1 MTDLQRDA
9 AEARGPYD
17 VRFEWGLAGAAAL
30 APSSSCLVVVDVLS
44 FSTSVTVA
52 VEAGTRVYP
61 CAWRDET
68 AAAFAR
74 EHQAELAVGRRAASD
89 GRPWSLSPA
98 ALRRAP
104 FTPRLV
110 LPSPNGSA
118 ICASAAATAG
128 GGGGGGGAT
137 VIAGCLR
144 NAAAVGRFLHEH
156 GRPGERVLPGE
167 RGRPG
172 ERDLPG
178 ESGALGLGAVAV
190 IAAGERWPDGSLRPA
205 LEDLL
210 GAGAVIAALVGCG
223 VRVLSPEAEAARAC
237 FEGTADI
244 AAAVAGSVSGREL
257 AGSGFGEDVAIA
269 VESGSCPLVPVL
281 ADGAFT
287 AAGGLPAVGGR

>member
-1 MTDLQRDA
+1 MANWA
-9 AEARGPYD
+9 AQEPYD
-17 VRFEWGLAGAAAL
+17 VRFEWGAAGAAAL
-30 APSSSCLVVVDVLS
+30 APSSACLVVVDVLS

-74 EHQAELAVGRRAASD
+74 ERQAQLAAGRRAVSA

-118 ICASAAATAG
+118 ICASAGLAG
-128 GGGGGGGAT
+128 GGAAGGEAM

-144 NAAAVGRFLHEH
+144 NATAVGRFLHERGLRGEH
-156 GRPGERVLPGE
+156 DLRGGR
-167 RGRPG
+167 
-172 ERDLPG
+172 
-178 ESGALGLGAVAV
+178 GAPGAVTV

-210 GAGAVIAALVGCG
+210 GAGMVIAAMVACG
-223 VRVLSPEAEAARAC
+223 VRTLSPEAEAARAC
-237 FEGTADI
+237 FEATADV
-244 AAAVAGSVSGREL
+244 ASAVAGSVSGREL
-257 AGSGFGEDVAIA
+257 VDSGFGEDVAIA
-269 VESGSCPLVPVL
+269 VESASSPLVPVL

-287 AAGGLPAVGGR
+287 AAISNSASWSSRSTGIWCGQ

>member
-1 MTDLQRDA
+1 MRELARDA
-9 AEARGPYD
+9 ADLRGPYDMRGSYD
-17 VRFEWGLAGAAAL
+17 VRFEWGAAGAAAL

-52 VEAGTRVYP
+52 VQAGTRVYP

-74 EHQAELAVGRRAASD
+74 EHQAELAAGRRAASD
-89 GRPWSLSPA
+89 
-98 ALRRAP
+98 
-104 FTPRLV
+104 
-110 LPSPNGSA
+110 
-118 ICASAAATAG
+118 
-128 GGGGGGGAT
+128 
-137 VIAGCLR
+137 
-144 NAAAVGRFLHEH
+144 
-156 GRPGERVLPGE
+156 
-167 RGRPG
+167 
-172 ERDLPG
+172 
-178 ESGALGLGAVAV
+178 ESGAPGLLSVAV

-210 GAGAVIAALVGCG
+210 GAGAVIAGLVECG
-223 VRVLSPEAEAARAC
+223 VRVLSPEAEATRAC

-287 AAGGLPAVGGR
+287 VAT